1 MKERT
6 VLYRAVFFCFPELSD
21 NGKIKEEE
29 ERSVEKLQI
38 GRVTLT
44 WLTGGVTNLDG
55 GAMFGVVPKILW
67 DRKYPANEKNQIECP
82 TDPIL
87 IQMDGMKI
95 LVESGIG
102 KGKLTEKQ
110 LRNFGVTKESELDSS
125 LEKVGLKPEEI
136 DYVLM
141 THLHFDHA
149 GGLTKLVDGEYVSA
163 FPNAKIITSKIEW
176 DEMRTPNIRSKNT
189 YWKENWQAIEKQVIP
204 FDEKWSLG
212 SLTLIHTGGHSNGH
226 SILLIEE
233 GDEVAIHMADL
244 LATHAHQNVLW
255 VMAYDDYPM
264 DSIAAKE
271 KWLPYALDKNAWFT
285 FYHDAF
291 YRAVKWGSDGQITD
305 AIKRS

>member
-1 MKERT
+1 MDR
-6 VLYRAVFFCFPELSD
+6 
-21 NGKIKEEE
+21 
-29 ERSVEKLQI
+29 LQI
-38 GRVTLT
+38 GKVSLI
-44 WLTGGVTNLDG
+44 WLSGGVTNLDG

-67 DRKYPANEKNQIECP
+67 SKKYPANEKNQIECS

-87 IQMDGMKI
+87 IQMDGMNL

-110 LRNFGVTKESELDSS
+110 LRNFGVTKESELEAS
-125 LEKVGLKPEEI
+125 LEQAGLKPEEI

-149 GGLTKLVDGEYVSA
+149 GGLTKLVDGEYIPT

-176 DEMRTPNIRSKNT
+176 DEMRNPNIRSKNT
-189 YWKENWQAIEKQVIP
+189 YWKENWQAIENQVIP
-204 FDEKWSLG
+204 FEEKWNLG
-212 SLTLIHTGGHSNGH
+212 SLTMIHTGGHSNGH
-226 SILLIEE
+226 SILLIED
-233 GDEVAIHMADL
+233 GDELAVHMADL

-264 DSIAAKE
+264 NSIAAKE
-271 KWLPYALDKNAWFT
+271 KWLPYALEKNAWFT

-291 YRAVKWGSDGQITD
+291 YRAVKWGLDGQIVES
-305 AIKRS
+305 IKRN